1 MDTAID
7 LRLCADCHCPAA
19 RRQARELT
27 RLFDE
32 HLRPH
37 GLRATQFSVL
47 AVLALSG
54 GATVNRL
61 ADALGVERTT
71 LSRST
76 AILEQR
82 GWVKSDT
89 SSDARMR
96 PLSLTEAGR
105 QKLES
110 AYPAWKA
117 AQDTV
122 AAQLHDTVPTSATP
136 QPQGPV
142 RKKGRK

>member
-7 LRLCADCHCPAA
+7 LRLCADCHCLAA
-19 RRQARELT
+19 RRCARELT

-76 AILEQR
+76 AILERR
-82 GWVKSDT
+82 GWIKSDT
-89 SSDARMR
+89 SRDARVR
-96 PLSLTEAGR
+96 PISLTASPR
-105 QKLES
+105 QKLEA
-110 AYPAWKA
+110 AYPAWMG
-117 AQDTV
+117 AQDAA
-122 AAQLHDTVPTSATP
+122 AAQLHAPALTSVTTKP
-136 QPQGPV
+136 
-142 RKKGRK
+142 

>member
-7 LRLCADCHCPAA
+7 LRLCADCHCLAA
-19 RRQARELT
+19 RRRARELT
-27 RLFDE
+27 RFFDE

-61 ADALGVERTT
+61 DDTLGVECTT

-76 AILEQR
+76 AILERRHHQLNH
-82 GWVKSDT
+82 
-89 SSDARMR
+89 DA
-96 PLSLTEAGR
+96 SLLRYRLTTR
-105 QKLES
+105 IHES
-110 AYPAWKA
+110 AL
-117 AQDTV
+117 Q
-122 AAQLHDTVPTSATP
+122 S
-136 QPQGPV
+136 
-142 RKKGRK
+142 

>member
-1 MDTAID
+1 MDTAMD
-7 LRLCADCHCPAA
+7 LSLCADCHCLAA
-19 RRQARELT
+19 RRRARELT

-76 AILEQR
+76 ALLEQR

-96 PLSLTEAGR
+96 PISLTASGR

-117 AQDTV
+117 AQDAV

-136 QPQGPV
+136 KPPGPV
-142 RKKGRK
+142 RQKGRK

>member
-1 MDTAID
+1 MDTAFD
-7 LRLCADCHCPAA
+7 LRLCADCHCLAA
-19 RRQARELT
+19 RRRARELT

-47 AVLALSG
+47 AMLALGG

-96 PLSLTEAGR
+96 PISLTESGR
-105 QKLES
+105 RKLES

-117 AQDTV
+117 AQDAVT
-122 AAQLHDTVPTSATP
+122 AQLGDTALTSATP
-136 QPQGPV
+136 QPQGSV
-142 RKKGRK
+142 RKKGRQ

>member
-7 LRLCADCHCPAA
+7 LRFCADCHCLAA
-19 RRQARELT
+19 RRRARELT

-89 SSDARMR
+89 SRDARMR
-96 PLSLTEAGR
+96 PISLTESGR

-117 AQDTV
+117 AQDA
-122 AAQLHDTVPTSATP
+122 AAQLGDPALTSVTP
-136 QPQGPV
+136 QPQGSV